1 MSTLLEA
8 KNINASYDTL
18 EVLESVS
25 VSIDESEVVALI
37 GPNGAGKSTVIKTL
51 FGVVEL
57 DDGKLWYKKDELDP
71 VVSEMVERGISYVPQ
86 GRQIF
91 TSLTVQENL
100 EIGGYAISKAKIRE
114 KRIQNALTLFPD
126 LKEKINDRAGSLSG
140 GQQQMLALA
149 RGLVPDPDILLLDE
163 PSLGLAPKL
172 VKDVFAKIK
181 NINEEHGTSFLV
193 VEHNIPSLFSA
204 VDNVYVLQGGKVV
217 ASGSPQDVKDSG
229 VFDTVFA

>member
-18 EVLESVS
+18 EVLEGVS

-57 DDGKLWYKKDELDP
+57 DDGKLWYKKEELDP

-91 TSLTVQENL
+91 ASLTVRENL

-149 RGLVPDPDILLLDE
+149 RGLVPDPDVLLLDE

-172 VKDVFAKIK
+172 VKDVFVKIK
-181 NINEEHGTSFLV
+181 DINQKHGTSFLI

-204 VDNVYVLQGGKVV
+204 VDSVWVLQGGTVA
-217 ASGSPQDVKDSG
+217 ASGSPQEVKESG
-229 VFDTVFA
+229 VFDTVFT